1 MVVLPW
7 ATLVARPAALILAV
21 PVVDE
26 VQVTDA
32 VRFCVLPLLN
42 LPLAVYC
49 CVVPSG
55 MLALAGVTVRVV
67 RPVTLPVPLRGITLG
82 LPNAP

>member
-1 MVVLPW
+1 M
-7 ATLVARPAALILAV
+7 AAVA
-21 PVVDE
+21 VVDE

-42 LPLAVYC
+42 LPLAAYC

-67 RPVTLPVPLRGITLG
+67 RPVTLPVPPRVTEVG

>member
-1 MVVLPW
+1 MV
-7 ATLVARPAALILAV
+7 AVA
-21 PVVDE
+21 VVDE
-26 VQVTDA
+26 VQVTDV

-42 LPLAVYC
+42 LPLAAYC

-55 MLALAGVTVRVV
+55 MLAFAGVTVRVV
-67 RPVTLPVPLRGITLG
+67 RPVTLPVPPRVTEVG